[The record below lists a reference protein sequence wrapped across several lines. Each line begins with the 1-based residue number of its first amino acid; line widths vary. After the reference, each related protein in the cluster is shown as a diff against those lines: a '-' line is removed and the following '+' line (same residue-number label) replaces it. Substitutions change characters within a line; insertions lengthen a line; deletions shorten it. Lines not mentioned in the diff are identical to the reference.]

1 MSLSNRPVLITGF
14 TAFSLCPVLM
24 AATYFV
30 FTTAGCSQHES
41 AASGQSAK
49 QIRVAPAVS
58 QQRLAT
64 PGQVVPPTSQPV
76 RRVSNSQPAQVAP
89 SEQTDLYAKV
99 GGYLDSFG
107 QVRHVDGT
115 MRSVDIGDRVTKG
128 QVMAVL
134 SVPEMEQDRLQ
145 KAALVEQAQ
154 AEVGQSEAAVQA
166 VEAMI
171 DAARAKV
178 EEARAQ
184 IARYDA
190 ELAYRKSE
198 YERFVA
204 LVKERAVSQGL
215 EDEKLNQFRA
225 AEAARQAVGAALTTS
240 QANLRVEEA
249 TLIKAK
255 ADLVSAKARLKVAQ
269 ANLEHSTILLNYAT
283 IKAPYDGIVTRRW
296 SDTGA
301 FIQSAASG
309 KPDPLFTIVRVDR
322 LRIIANLPE
331 SEASQV
337 QVGVPVTF
345 QENTSRGK
353 SPQPLAGRIV
363 RLAESLDSAT
373 RTMRIEIELDAPS
386 PTLRPGMFGSISVLY
401 SDSLGEP

>member
-1 MSLSNRPVLITGF
+1 MENLMNLPQTYRSSALVAAGLMAVLVLI
-14 TAFSLCPVLM
+14 AS
-24 AATYFV
+24 
-30 FTTAGCSQHES
+30 GCSRREPIALAQPAKQS
-41 AASGQSAK
+41 QPAASVAEAVRPESVQVERPTREP
-49 QIRVAPAVS
+49 IRRVA
-58 QQRLAT
+58 
-64 PGQVVPPTSQPV
+64 
-76 RRVSNSQPAQVAP
+76 NSQPAQVAP
-89 SEQTDLYAKV
+89 YEQTDLYAKV

-115 MRSVDIGDRVTKG
+115 LRSVDIGDRVTKG

-134 SVPEMEQDRLQ
+134 SIPEMEQERLQ
-145 KAALVEQAQ
+145 KEALVEQAQ

-178 EEARAQ
+178 AEARAQ
-184 IARYDA
+184 IAKYDA

-198 YERFVA
+198 YERFVT

-225 AEAARQAVGAALTTS
+225 AEAAKQAVGAALMTS

-249 TLIKAK
+249 TLIKAN
-255 ADLVSAKARLKVAQ
+255 ADVVSAKARLKVAQ
-269 ANLEHSTILLNYAT
+269 ANLEHTMILLNYAT

-337 QVGVPVTF
+337 QVGLPVTF
-345 QENTSRGK
+345 QENTSRGQ
-353 SPQPLAGRIV
+353 SPQPLAGRVV
-363 RLAESLDSAT
+363 RLAEALDSAT

-401 SDSLGEP
+401 TDPLGEP